1 MTRRNR
7 WHASRAAIGELLPR
21 PVLSAVRLEW
31 GIWCGLV
38 KGVLRRPDIPVG
50 ATAVTHHRALA
61 PVRWIGVTVLVV
73 EIAVVHTVVPS
84 GVIRWVL
91 LIVGLYSL
99 IWILGYLLG
108 SGTVRAHLVSA
119 QGLVLRCGLNTD
131 ITVPVD
137 VIEHARLARHAR
149 ADTATIQVD
158 GDVLSLV
165 DNGGTQPG
173 HPTHGPV
180 ARPATPRP
188 VSPRHGNAGVRSTT
202 PPPCWIAYEGPRP
215 RHRSLAPG
223 DRGRT
228 RQAGVAEGMSTQMV
242 TMSPTD
248 DGGRRRGDRPVA
260 AGAAVE
266 VDQRLLD
273 RVVDHRR
280 HLLTQAEPAELD
292 ARVGGPDAVQLQR
305 AAAV

>member
-1 MTRRNR
+1 M
-7 WHASRAAIGELLPR
+7 
-21 PVLSAVRLEW
+21 LSAVRLEW

-50 ATAVTHHRALA
+50 ATAFTHHRALA

-108 SGTVRAHLVSA
+108 SGTVRPHLVSA

-165 DNGGTQPG
+165 DNGGTNLDIRLTVPL
-173 HPTHGPV
+173 HVPLP
-180 ARPATPRP
+180 
-188 VSPRHGNAGVRSTT
+188 
-202 PPPCWIAYEGPRP
+202 
-215 RHRSLAPG
+215 
-223 DRGRT
+223 RGRSAHVT
-228 RQAGVAEGMSTQMV
+228 EMRVWVDDPTAMLDCLRRSQAPASSLHQETA
-242 TMSPTD
+242 D
-248 DGGRRRGDRPVA
+248 
-260 AGAAVE
+260 
-266 VDQRLLD
+266 
-273 RVVDHRR
+273 
-280 HLLTQAEPAELD
+280 EPGKPAL
-292 ARVGGPDAVQLQR
+292 PR
-305 AAAV
+305 A